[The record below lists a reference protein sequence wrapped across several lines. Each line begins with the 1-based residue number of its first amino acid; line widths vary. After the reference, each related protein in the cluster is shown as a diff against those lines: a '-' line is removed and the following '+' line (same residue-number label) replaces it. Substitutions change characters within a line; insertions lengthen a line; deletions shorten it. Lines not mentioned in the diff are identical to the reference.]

1 MEREFMNFNEAKKG
15 DIMFIPN
22 YEGSLGQI
30 AMFDCVKNNLIYW
43 LCQFDIGENQF
54 TVSDGK
60 THLGFA
66 DEEREKYMYRKATN
80 SEECLLLSMMEKFG
94 YYFDEDENQLK
105 ADNVPEVGKPE
116 ITWDDTDNHVMEIK
130 GLNGQ
135 QHYVIE
141 QLLESWE

>member
-43 LCQFDIGENQF
+43 LCLFDIGDNQF
-54 TVSDGK
+54 TVSDGR

-66 DEEREKYMYRKATN
+66 DEKREKYMYRKATN
-80 SEECLLLSMMEKFG
+80 SEECLLWSMMEKFG
-94 YYFDEDENQLK
+94 YYFDEDENELK
-105 ADNVPEVGKPE
+105 ADDVPEVGKPE

-135 QHYVIE
+135 QHYIIE
-141 QLLESWE
+141 QLLKSWE